1 MKPTGRKAGAGA
13 VRAKS
18 AARRRLSPDERERQ
32 IVDAAIEFFAEV
44 GFSGQTRELSRR
56 LGITQPLLYRYFPS
70 KQELV
75 ERVYREVYLG
85 PWDPGWE
92 RLLDDRSI
100 PLRERLIEF
109 YGRYT
114 AAIFNPRWLRIYLY
128 SGLLGVGF
136 NKRYLARLER
146 RVLTRICRELRHE
159 WGLPTPGRAPI
170 REAEMELVQGLQAAI
185 FYHGVRKHVYGID
198 VQPATGRAIEIAVD
212 ALLEGAPRTMRR
224 LVSGARAPD
233 ALTKSSPRKR
243 GSSKPARGHSVD
255 SRFRGNDGFPRRLP
269 SAGAAPHRAAAA
281 RKRSRSRSR

>member
-1 MKPTGRKAGAGA
+1 MRATRRKGEAGA

-18 AARRRLSPDERERQ
+18 TTRRRLAPDERERQ
-32 IVDAAIEFFAEV
+32 IVDAAIEFFADV
-44 GFSGQTRELSRR
+44 GFGGQTRELSRR

-70 KQELV
+70 KQELI
-75 ERVYREVYLG
+75 ERVYRAVYLG

-92 RLLDDRSI
+92 RLLDDRTI

-159 WGLPTPGRAPI
+159 WELPSPGRTPI

-212 ALLEGAPRTMRR
+212 ALLEGAPREMRR
-224 LVSGARAPD
+224 LVGGVRA
-233 ALTKSSPRKR
+233 TS
-243 GSSKPARGHSVD
+243 
-255 SRFRGNDGFPRRLP
+255 
-269 SAGAAPHRAAAA
+269 GAAPRRAAPAP
-281 RKRSRSRSR
+281 KKSRSRSRSARRTPGSRTA

>member
-1 MKPTGRKAGAGA
+1 VKPARRKGGRGVVRAGA
-13 VRAKS
+13 S
-18 AARRRLSPDERERQ
+18 SRRRLAPDERERQ

-44 GFSGQTRELSRR
+44 GFGGQTRELSRR

-70 KQELV
+70 KQDLI
-75 ERVYREVYLG
+75 ERVYRAVYLR

-92 RLLDDRSI
+92 RLLDDRTL

-114 AAIFNPRWLRIYLY
+114 EVIFNPRWLRIYLY

-159 WGLPTPGRAPI
+159 WGLPSPGRLPI
-170 REAEMELVQGLQAAI
+170 RDLEMELVQGLQAAI

-198 VQPATGRAIEIAVD
+198 ARPETGRAIEIAVD
-212 ALLEGAPRTMRR
+212 AMLEGAPRVMRR
-224 LVSGARAPD
+224 LAGGARA
-233 ALTKSSPRKR
+233 T
-243 GSSKPARGHSVD
+243 
-255 SRFRGNDGFPRRLP
+255 SRATRR
-269 SAGAAPHRAAAA
+269 RAAAA
-281 RKRSRSRSR
+281 RKRSQSRSRSARRIPGSKTAGTAAGRR